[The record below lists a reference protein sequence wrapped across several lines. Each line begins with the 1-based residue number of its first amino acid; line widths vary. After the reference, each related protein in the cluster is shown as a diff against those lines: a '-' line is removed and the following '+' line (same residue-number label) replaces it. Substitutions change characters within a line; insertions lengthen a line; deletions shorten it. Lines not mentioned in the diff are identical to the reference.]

1 MEQIK
6 AINIVKPGEI
16 TIVKMDM
23 PELHEGE
30 ALIKLEYCGI
40 CGSDMATLKG
50 DQPFS
55 TYPRVPGHE
64 FSGRIVAI
72 KDKNS
77 KFKEG
82 MLVTAVPY
90 LSCHHCYPCNNGK
103 TNCCENI
110 EVMGVHIDGAFRE
123 YVTVPVEALVNGR
136 DLSPKI
142 LAAVE
147 PYAIG
152 HHAIK
157 RGQVKAGENVLIQGA
172 GPIGIV
178 AMLSAKLRGAKVAI
192 SDMLDERLQLAKA
205 FGADVIINSK
215 NEDLTE
221 AVKKFTNGQGADIC
235 VEAVGIPE
243 TFLSCIDQV
252 CYGGKIILIGNGKRE
267 TTFVHSVLLKKEIT
281 VYPSRNS
288 NMEDFQEVID
298 IFADKKV
305 DIEKLIT
312 TMYDFDDA
320 VDAFNA
326 LSHNAGSMAKVMIKF

>member
-6 AINIVKPGEI
+6 AISIAKPGEI
-16 TIVKMDM
+16 CIVKKDM
-23 PELHEGE
+23 PILHDGE
-30 ALIKLEYCGI
+30 ALLKIEYCGI
-40 CGSDMATLKG
+40 CGSDIATYKG

-55 TYPRVPGHE
+55 SYPRIPGHE
-64 FSGRIVAI
+64 FSARIIEI

-77 KFKEG
+77 NFKEG

-90 LSCHHCYPCNNGK
+90 LSCKKCYPCHNGK
-103 TNCCENI
+103 TNCCEDI
-110 EVMGVHIDGAFRE
+110 KVMGVHIDGTFTE
-123 YVTVPVEALVNGR
+123 YVTVPVESLVDGR
-136 DLSPKI
+136 NLSPKI

-157 RGQVKAGENVLIQGA
+157 RGEVKKGENVLIIGA

-178 AMLSAKLRGAKVAI
+178 AMISAKLRGAKVHIA
-192 SDMLDERLQLAKA
+192 DMLNERLQIAKSL
-205 FGADVIINSK
+205 GADTIINSK
-215 NEDLTE
+215 NENLTQR
-221 AVKKFTNGQGADIC
+221 VKELTDGRGMDAC
-235 VEAVGIPE
+235 VEAVGMPE

-252 CYGGKIILIGNGKRE
+252 CFGGKLILVGNGKRE

-281 VYPSRNS
+281 VYSSRNS
-288 NMEDFQEVID
+288 RMEDFIEVID
-298 IFADKKV
+298 LFVNNKV

-312 TMYDFDDA
+312 TMYDFDYA

-326 LSHNAGSMAKVMIKF
+326 LTHNDGSMAKVMIKF